1 MMLKPYDEQEA
12 LAMLPLLGAITRE
25 IEERTSTLGILDIEI
40 EALQAMTPRNG
51 EALRHA
57 VAEAA
62 THRRELRH
70 ANTELEQ
77 LGCRVLGTEPLTLRI
92 PGRIG
97 EARHSFVWQAG
108 DPILK

>member
-1 MMLKPYDEQEA
+1 MMLRPYDEQEA
-12 LAMLPLLGAITRE
+12 LAMLPLLGAITQE
-25 IEERTSTLGILDIEI
+25 IKERTSALEIIDIEI
-40 EALQAMTPRNG
+40 EALGSMTPLDR
-51 EALRHA
+51 EALRDA

-70 ANTELEQ
+70 ANSELEQ
-77 LGCRVLGTEPLTLRI
+77 LGCSVVGTEPLTLRI

-108 DPILK
+108 DPVLK